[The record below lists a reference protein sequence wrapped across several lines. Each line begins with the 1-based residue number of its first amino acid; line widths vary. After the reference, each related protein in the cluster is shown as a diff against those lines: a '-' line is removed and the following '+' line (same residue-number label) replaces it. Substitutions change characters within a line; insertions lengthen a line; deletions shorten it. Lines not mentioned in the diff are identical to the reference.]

1 MPNAPDRSSPV
12 EGAAGDADLPRL
24 GALGYPAYRRFWLAT
39 VARVFGLQFRFIGS
53 LWLVTQL
60 DSRPIWLG
68 VVSIASAVPTIVLS
82 VPAGVLADRA
92 DNRRV
97 LVWSQALTALCTL
110 AMALAV
116 VAGVA
121 TVWWVVVWSVT
132 VGALM
137 ALANPAQQA
146 ILPRLIE
153 MRAIASAIS
162 YTNAVWNVMR
172 IVGPAA
178 AGLLI
183 ALIGTGQAFFVTAAG
198 FAISAALVQSVPLRP
213 LAARPHADS
222 GGMLEGIRYI
232 FAQRVFLATIGLSFF
247 TSLFGTSYVVLL
259 PAFAN
264 NVLHTG
270 VRGFGFM
277 ETAAGLGSLLGTLAI
292 VRLGRALPYGP
303 AMLGAAT
310 LFGLAIA
317 GFAVSHS
324 IPIALVCLF
333 AGGFMSSI
341 YLNVGMTALQV
352 LVPDALRGRVMGVWS
367 MTYFLSSVGG
377 LPAGIVA
384 GWLGPRA
391 AVALGALSVSAFAVA
406 LLVMVPTL
414 RQLSAPAPRDLP
426 THA

>member
-1 MPNAPDRSSPV
+1 MPTAAAPVAPDPTDQ
-12 EGAAGDADLPRL
+12 AYPLPRL
-24 GALGYPAYRRFWLAT
+24 GALGYPAYRRFWFAT

-60 DSRPIWLG
+60 DSSPLWLG
-68 VVSIASAVPTIVLS
+68 VVSVASAIPTIVLS

-92 DNRRV
+92 DTRRV

-116 VAGVA
+116 VAGIA
-121 TVWWVVVWSVT
+121 TVWLVVAWSVV

-137 ALANPAQQA
+137 ALGNPAQNA

-153 MRAIASAIS
+153 MRAVASAIA

-178 AGLLI
+178 AGVLI
-183 ALIGTGQAFFVTAAG
+183 AVIGTGQAFFVTAAG
-198 FAISAALVQSVPLRP
+198 FAVSAVLVQSVRLQPTVRHRDE
-213 LAARPHADS
+213 ATD
-222 GGMLEGIRYI
+222 GMLEGIRYI

-264 NVLHTG
+264 TVLHTG

-292 VRLGRALPYGP
+292 VRLGRNVPYGP
-303 AMLGAAT
+303 AMLAAAT

-317 GFAVSHS
+317 GFAVSRS
-324 IPIALVCLF
+324 IPLALVCLF
-333 AGGFMSSI
+333 TGGFMSSV
-341 YLNVGMTALQV
+341 YLNIGMTALQV

-391 AVALGALSVSAFAVA
+391 AVALGALAVSAFAVA
-406 LLVMVPTL
+406 LLITVPTL
-414 RQLSAPAPRDLP
+414 RQLSAPTLRRA
-426 THA
+426 TAEA